1 MKKYLVSLLLFS
13 YVAINAISTEEKL
26 EQKKLECIALESQIK
41 SVEKELEETRIKM
54 INMCREIVNKQLSV
68 ENKERSE
75 ENLKTYGEKLANL
88 MQKFLE
94 DYVINKNIA
103 FFDNAIKLDFT
114 SLNEIDSGICKF
126 YYLNLGFHAA
136 RIEVLLKR
144 WGVCFQEFC
153 ELHEELEQKK
163 EGSKS

>member
-1 MKKYLVSLLLFS
+1 MKKYLVSLVLFS
-13 YVAINAISTEEKL
+13 FVAINAISTEEKL

-54 INMCREIVNKQLSV
+54 INMWREIVNKQLSV

-75 ENLKTYGEKLANL
+75 ENLKIYSEKLAGL
-88 MQKFLE
+88 LQKFTE
-94 DYVINKNIA
+94 DYLINKNIA

-114 SLNEIDSGICKF
+114 SLNEIDYAIGKF

-144 WGVCFQEFC
+144 WGVCLQEFF
-153 ELHEELEQKK
+153 ELSQELEQKK
-163 EGSKS
+163 ESSKG